1 MRNCRAILGRVV
13 HAAHRYLS
21 EHRFVYLAAGD
32 AWKKRPYLP
41 MSHMDAVGKIINRP
55 HSPAAAVQWFFLVSD
70 RTFVNVPQLLR
81 LLGTLH
87 SGYLSYFGQV
97 ASATHK
103 ESFGFHEC
111 VT

>member
-1 MRNCRAILGRVV
+1 M
-13 HAAHRYLS
+13 
-21 EHRFVYLAAGD
+21 
-32 AWKKRPYLP
+32 
-41 MSHMDAVGKIINRP
+41 
-55 HSPAAAVQWFFLVSD
+55 QWFFLVSD

-103 ESFGFHEC
+103 ESFGFHEH

>member
-1 MRNCRAILGRVV
+1 
-13 HAAHRYLS
+13 
-21 EHRFVYLAAGD
+21 
-32 AWKKRPYLP
+32 

-55 HSPAAAVQWFFLVSD
+55 HSPAAAVQVMGRHCHRRHRHHHHLLLTSTSSCAAVQWFFLVSD

-103 ESFGFHEC
+103 ESFGFHEH

>member
-1 MRNCRAILGRVV
+1 MA
-13 HAAHRYLS
+13 
-21 EHRFVYLAAGD
+21 
-32 AWKKRPYLP
+32 LP
-41 MSHMDAVGKIINRP
+41 CPGTTLRHPP
-55 HSPAAAVQWFFLVSD
+55 HHLHLTSSTSSYAAVQWFFLVSD

-103 ESFGFHEC
+103 ESFGFHEH

>member
-1 MRNCRAILGRVV
+1 
-13 HAAHRYLS
+13 
-21 EHRFVYLAAGD
+21 
-32 AWKKRPYLP
+32 
-41 MSHMDAVGKIINRP
+41 MDAVGKIINRP
-55 HSPAAAVQWFFLVSD
+55 HSPAAAVQVTGCHCHCHHRHHHHLLLTSTSSCAAVQWFFLVSD